1 MVAKLLQPDA
11 ASSLIA
17 SLLSGSRNRNAAS
30 KSSIQEHYAVPLRTY
45 VAGNALQHQYAAING
60 IRSRVHRPDPV
71 PYYHHGDGYVGAG
84 ALLEYNP
91 SGAAAIGIDRLRDSY
106 PVVMPDLP
114 ANNRLDPRSAD
125 VVAAY
130 YKMLET
136 QSHISS
142 GALHAYIN
150 SNRTRYGRK

>member
-17 SLLSGSRNRNAAS
+17 SLLSGSRNAS
-30 KSSIQEHYAVPLRTY
+30 SKHSIQEHYAHPLRTY

-71 PYYHHGDGYVGAG
+71 PYYHHGDGYIGAG

-91 SGAAAIGIDRLRDSY
+91 GGAAAIGIDRLRDSY
-106 PVVMPDLP
+106 AVVMPDLP
-114 ANNRLDPRSAD
+114 ANNRLDHRSAD
-125 VVAAY
+125 AVAAY

-142 GALHAYIN
+142 GAIHAYIN
-150 SNRTRYGRK
+150 SNRTGYGRK

>member
-17 SLLSGSRNRNAAS
+17 SLLSGSRNAAS
-30 KSSIQEHYAVPLRTY
+30 KRSIQEHYAHPLRTY

-60 IRSRVHRPDPV
+60 IRSRVHLPDPV

-91 SGAAAIGIDRLRDSY
+91 VGAAAIGIDRLRDTY

-114 ANNRLDPRSAD
+114 ANNRLDPSSAD
-125 VVAAY
+125 AVAAY

-150 SNRTRYGRK
+150 SNRTGYGRK

>member
-17 SLLSGSRNRNAAS
+17 SLLSGSRNAAS
-30 KSSIQEHYAVPLRTY
+30 KHSIQEHYAHPLRTY

-91 SGAAAIGIDRLRDSY
+91 HGAAAIGVDRLRDSY
-106 PVVMPDLP
+106 SVVMPELP
-114 ANNRLDPRSAD
+114 ANNRLEPRSAD
-125 VVAAY
+125 AVAAY

-136 QSHISS
+136 RSNISS

-150 SNRTRYGRK
+150 SSRAGYGRK

>member
-17 SLLSGSRNRNAAS
+17 SLLSGSRNAAS
-30 KSSIQEHYAVPLRTY
+30 KSSIQEHYEVPLRTY

-60 IRSRVHRPDPV
+60 IRSRVHRPDPI

>member
-17 SLLSGSRNRNAAS
+17 SLLSGSRNAAS
-30 KSSIQEHYAVPLRTY
+30 KHSIQEHYLHPLRTY

-84 ALLEYNP
+84 ALLEYTP
-91 SGAAAIGIDRLRDSY
+91 HGAAAIGIDRLRDSY
-106 PVVMPDLP
+106 SVVMPDLP
-114 ANNRLDPRSAD
+114 ATHRLDASAASS
-125 VVAAY
+125 VAAY
-130 YKMLET
+130 YKVLET

-150 SNRTRYGRK
+150 SNRTGYGRK

>member
-17 SLLSGSRNRNAAS
+17 SLLSGSRNAAS
-30 KSSIQEHYAVPLRTY
+30 KHSIQEHYAHPLRTY
-45 VAGNALQHQYAAING
+45 AAGNALQHQYAAING

-71 PYYHHGDGYVGAG
+71 PYYQHGDGYVGAG
-84 ALLEYNP
+84 ALLEYEP
-91 SGAAAIGIDRLRDSY
+91 CGAAAIGIDRLRDSY
-106 PVVMPDLP
+106 AVVMPELP

-125 VVAAY
+125 AVATY

-150 SNRTRYGRK
+150 SNRTGYGRK

>member
-17 SLLSGSRNRNAAS
+17 SLLSGSRNAAS
-30 KSSIQEHYAVPLRTY
+30 KHSIQEHYAHPLRTY
-45 VAGNALQHQYAAING
+45 VARNALQQQYAAING

-71 PYYHHGDGYVGAG
+71 PHYHHGDGYVGAG

-91 SGAAAIGIDRLRDSY
+91 HGAAAIGIDRLRDSY
-106 PVVMPDLP
+106 AVVMPDLP

-125 VVAAY
+125 AVAAY

-150 SNRTRYGRK
+150 SSRAGYGRK

>member
-1 MVAKLLQPDA
+1 MVAKLLQPA
-11 ASSLIA
+11 AAAALISSI
-17 SLLSGSRNRNAAS
+17 LSGSRNAAS
-30 KSSIQEHYAVPLRTY
+30 KHSIQEHYAHPLRTY

-84 ALLEYNP
+84 ALLEYEP
-91 SGAAAIGIDRLRDSY
+91 CGAAAIGIDRLRDTY

-114 ANNRLDPRSAD
+114 ANNRLDPHSAD
-125 VVAAY
+125 AVAAY
-130 YKMLET
+130 YKALERN
-136 QSHISS
+136 SHISS

-150 SNRTRYGRK
+150 SNRTGYGRK

>member
-17 SLLSGSRNRNAAS
+17 SLLSGSRNAAS
-30 KSSIQEHYAVPLRTY
+30 KLSIQEHYAHPLRTY
-45 VAGNALQHQYAAING
+45 IAGNALQHQYAAING
-60 IRSRVHRPDPV
+60 IRSRVYRPDPV
-71 PYYHHGDGYVGAG
+71 PHYHHGDGYVGAG

-91 SGAAAIGIDRLRDSY
+91 HGAAAIGIDRLRDSY
-106 PVVMPDLP
+106 AVVMPDLP
-114 ANNRLDPRSAD
+114 ANNRLDPRNAD
-125 VVAAY
+125 AVAAY
-130 YKMLET
+130 YKVLET

-150 SNRTRYGRK
+150 SSRAGYGRK